1 MKRFNPSLVAL
12 ALAAAALFAS
22 LGGPAWA
29 VGLISGSQ
37 IKNGSITGSKLKNG
51 AITSQKIG
59 TGQVQAANLAVGAVN
74 GSNVAHGS
82 LTGTEIAPG
91 SLTGADIAPGSLT
104 GTDVA
109 PGSLTASDVAP
120 NTFLAANGT
129 ATNANALGG
138 LPASSFVH
146 GGDNLIQHRL
156 DIPSVP
162 LRRSC
167 WTPAWARSTHPAW
180 LAHAEVSFTA
190 EAQPLTFV
198 EWGFTSGGSPD
209 LNPSNTMVIGDTYS
223 EPNPSDSRRRSTS
236 RSLRA
241 SATRQSRRH
250 RLDNGPGGRRDRLRL
265 HGAGDHDGRVDRGL
279 LMREFVAE
287 QFLPAAERTRPRA
300 GRRRRRGR
308 RATVPCGHPSGAR
321 SCDLHP
327 RG

>member
-1 MKRFNPSLVAL
+1 MKRFNPSLAAL
-12 ALAAAALFAS
+12 ALAAVALFAS

-29 VGLISGSQ
+29 AGLISGSQ

-51 AITSQKIG
+51 SITSRKIG
-59 TGQVQAANLAVGAVN
+59 KGQVQAANLAVGAVN

-146 GGDNLIQHRL
+146 GTGNLIQHRL
-156 DIPSVP
+156 DIPFGTPPTFLLDTGLGEVDA
-162 LRRSC
+162 SC
-167 WTPAWARSTHPAW
+167 
-180 LAHAEVSFTA
+180 LAGHAEVSFTA
-190 EAQPLTFV
+190 EAQPLNFV

-209 LNPSNTMVIGDTYS
+209 LNLSNSMVIGSTYS
-223 EPNPSDSRRRSTS
+223 EPNPSGQPQAIDFQVAQSFNNSPSR
-236 RSLRA
+236 
-241 SATRQSRRH
+241 
-250 RLDNGPGGRRDRLRL
+250 
-265 HGAGDHDGRVDRGL
+265 V
-279 LMREFVAE
+279 
-287 QFLPAAERTRPRA
+287 
-300 GRRRRRGR
+300 
-308 RATVPCGHPSGAR
+308 ATVWTTDQAVGGTDCVFTSQSITTGA
-321 SCDLHP
+321 
-327 RG
+327 